1 MNFFHVG
8 WGGWDGGVGWGG
20 GRGVGWGW
28 DEGGGW
34 GNVDVCSK
42 CMHVLVHPRG
52 VCRFH

>member
-8 WGGWDGGVGWGG
+8 WGIGGGGGWGWDGGGMGGWGG
-20 GRGVGWGW
+20 
-28 DEGGGW
+28 